1 MTLNK
6 KFNSD
11 YIFYLFILI
20 FSISVNQ
27 YYGFFAVNPLDNF
40 TIYHSGNLIL
50 NGQKPFEDY
59 WVTTGLTLDIIQY
72 LFFKF
77 FGTSWSSYVLH
88 ASFVNTL
95 YCLLIYI
102 VLRSFKLQKFY
113 CLFYSI
119 LSAILFYPVVG
130 TPFVDHHS
138 IFFSVSSIL
147 IFFLAIKKEDNQIY
161 WFFIP
166 VLMFL
171 GFLSKQTP
179 STYVLMLVFFSS
191 LFYSINNKKFE
202 ILFIYILSSITIL
215 ILFLILLKIN
225 KINFINFYTQY
236 ISFPST
242 IGSERAGVDGFLK
255 PFSFSRYFIKF
266 KYIHLVSIP
275 IIISMIT
282 LCKEKSSFLKNKDF
296 LIILNVLLLSY
307 IIIIHQLLTLNSKFN
322 YFIIPLI
329 ASFSHIFIT
338 KYNIKFSK
346 HFVKYILFIVVISS
360 TYYGYKY
367 VHNRGFLVIND
378 LYNKDKIFKTNII
391 DKSNLKFNWLTHYNI
406 NPEKEVEILEKTA
419 NLLKKIDNNSK
430 EKYLLITD
438 YQFIFHKY
446 DLKNAIIINK
456 LYGSGISYP
465 SNDNKYFKSYRD
477 FFIKKLKK
485 FNISNIYFIIPSFFN
500 EQDKS
505 LKGIF
510 DKNCKKKTQKL
521 NLIKINIDDCF

>member
-1 MTLNK
+1 MNK
-6 KFNSD
+6 KFSLD
-11 YIFYLFILI
+11 YFFYLVILI
-20 FSISVNQ
+20 FSISINQ

-50 NGQKPFEDY
+50 NGQKPFQDY
-59 WVTTGLTLDIIQY
+59 WVTTGLTLDTIQY

-77 FGTSWSSYVLH
+77 FGTSWSSYVIH
-88 ASFVNTL
+88 ASFINSL
-95 YCLLIYI
+95 YSLLIYF
-102 VLRSFKLQKFY
+102 VLRSFELQKVY
-113 CLFYSI
+113 CLFYSL
-119 LSAILFYPVVG
+119 LSATLFYPAVG

-147 IFFLAIKKEDNQIY
+147 IFILAIKEPDRKIY

-166 VLMFL
+166 ILLFL
-171 GFLSKQTP
+171 GFLSKQAP
-179 STYVLMLVFFSS
+179 STYIFLLVFLSS
-191 LFYSINNKKFE
+191 LFYSVINKKFK
-202 ILFIYILSSITIL
+202 ILFIYFISSIIIL
-215 ILFLILLKIN
+215 ILFFILLKIN
-225 KINFINFYTQY
+225 KINFVNFYNQY

-275 IIISMIT
+275 IIISLII
-282 LCKEKSSFLKNKDF
+282 LSKGKSSFYKNKDF
-296 LIILNVLLLSY
+296 LIMLNVILLSY

-329 ASFSHIFIT
+329 ASFSQIFIT
-338 KYNIKFSK
+338 KYNVKFSN
-346 HFVKYILFIVVISS
+346 HFVKYILFIVVISN

-367 VHNRGFLVIND
+367 IHNRGFLVIND
-378 LYNKDKIFKTNII
+378 LYSKDKIFKTNII
-391 DKSNLKFNWLTHYNI
+391 DKSSLKFNWLTHYNT
-406 NPEKEVEILEKTA
+406 NPEKEVEILDKTA

-430 EKYLLITD
+430 KKYLLITD

-446 DLKNAIIINK
+446 DLTNAITINK

-465 SNDNKYFKSYRD
+465 GNDNKYFESYKD

-485 FNISNIYFIIPSFFN
+485 YNISNIYFIIPSFIN

-505 LKGIF
+505 LKGILSK
-510 DKNCKKKTQKL
+510 DCTKVSKKL
-521 NLIKINIDDCF
+521 NLIEVNIDSCF